1 VIRKNDCNK
10 MSKIKSFW
18 VVTKPT
24 KRSTV
29 VEIMFS
35 ADMKRMELQF
45 KGGLTGGEIIGKFT
59 TKSEAEKVAKMAL
72 LKAGAITK
80 F

>member
-1 VIRKNDCNK
+1 
-10 MSKIKSFW
+10 MSKVSKFW

-24 KRSTV
+24 KQSV
-29 VEIMFS
+29 LIDILFN

-45 KGGLTGGEIIGKFT
+45 KGGLSNKEIIGIFT
-59 TKSEAEKVAKMAL
+59 TQNEAEKVAKMTL
-72 LKAGAITK
+72 LKVGAINK

>member
-1 VIRKNDCNK
+1 
-10 MSKIKSFW
+10 MSKVQNFW

-24 KRSTV
+24 KCSTL
-29 VEIMFS
+29 IDILFS

-45 KGGLTGGEIIGKFT
+45 KWGLSGSEIIGTFI
-59 TKSEAEKVAKMAL
+59 TKNEAEKVAKMAL

-80 F
+80 L

>member
-1 VIRKNDCNK
+1 
-10 MSKIKSFW
+10 MSKVSKFW

-24 KRSTV
+24 KQSV
-29 VEIMFS
+29 LIDILFN

-45 KGGLTGGEIIGKFT
+45 KGGLSNKEIIGIFT
-59 TKSEAEKVAKMAL
+59 TQNEAGKVAKMTL
-72 LKAGAITK
+72 LKVGAINK

>member
-1 VIRKNDCNK
+1 
-10 MSKIKSFW
+10 MSKVSKFW

-24 KRSTV
+24 KQSLL
-29 VEIMFS
+29 IDILFN

-45 KGGLTGGEIIGKFT
+45 KGWLSSKEIIGIFT
-59 TKSEAEKVAKMAL
+59 TKNEAEKVAKMAL
-72 LKAGAITK
+72 LKVGAINK